1 MLMVEKTK
9 RTMPVHDTQAIQMM
23 QRCAEEIRQLRRIN
37 AELAPKA
44 DAYDSLRQVLNL
56 LPQPSQGYAEDLVW
70 RLEKEIA
77 EMQANKVAETEPETT
92 NG

>member
-1 MLMVEKTK
+1 M
-9 RTMPVHDTQAIQMM
+9 HDKQAIQMM

-44 DAYDSLRQVLNL
+44 EAYDSIRQVLNL
-56 LPQPSQGYAEDLVW
+56 LPQPSQGYGEDLVW

-77 EMQANKVAETEPETT
+77 ELQSADVAETSDTETPK
-92 NG
+92 